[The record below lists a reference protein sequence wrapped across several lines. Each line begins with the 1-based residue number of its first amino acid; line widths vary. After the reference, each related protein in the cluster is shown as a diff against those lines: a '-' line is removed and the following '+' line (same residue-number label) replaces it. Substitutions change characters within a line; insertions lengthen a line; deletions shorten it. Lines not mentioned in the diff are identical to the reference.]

1 MLKERMIIHK
11 MDNKSLHKITVG
23 SYFLIIDQIM
33 NYGLGFV
40 FWFTLAK
47 LVTPETVGQVLV
59 VTASAAAVLGFAGYG
74 SQITTSKYIAE
85 YNAKEMPNVSKKIFF
100 MGLKIGL
107 VVSASAA
114 IIFVLLSHYLANSF
128 YQDSSLTPLII
139 VAMAIFL
146 PSQTILAC
154 INGAFQGMQKMKYTA
169 LADSIFQVSKILIS
183 VLLIFLGLGS
193 IGIVSA
199 LALSSLI
206 AISIGLKLVKK
217 LLLDKPL
224 KKKEEE
230 ELPNLRHV
238 MRFSALN
245 YLSIGMS
252 FLSLQICYM
261 LLGSQHNFSSVA
273 VFGISVLL
281 SGIVGGVT
289 ESVGRAILPTTS
301 EKREDGHEQ
310 DLSVAV
316 NSAFR
321 LSIVLS
327 GFIYIVLLIAP
338 EQVLSLL
345 SKEYA
350 AASQVLSILILVA
363 IGTSLTSFIYFM
375 LNGMGKPQ
383 WVARTSIIYSSLEI
397 GLAFLLVPYFGMWGA
412 SIALLVGTLASN
424 FLAIYFARQLETL
437 NMSYSNICMPLL
449 TVASAISIGYA
460 ALILSSNNTSIA
472 LLLSIASYLLLIRA
486 FKVASRSELRE
497 LFQALYKIMGI
508 RAEQRG

>member
-1 MLKERMIIHK
+1 MGNR
-11 MDNKSLHKITVG
+11 SLHKITVG

-59 VTASAAAVLGFAGYG
+59 VTASATAVLAFAGYG

-128 YQDSSLTPLII
+128 YRDSSLTPLII

-169 LADSIFQVSKILIS
+169 LANSVFQVSKLLIS
-183 VLLIFLGLGS
+183 VVMIFFGFGS
-193 IGIVSA
+193 FGIISA
-199 LALSSLI
+199 LALGSLI
-206 AISIGLKLVKK
+206 AVSIGLKLVRK
-217 LLLDKPL
+217 LLIHDPL
-224 KKKEEE
+224 TKKEKED
-230 ELPNLRHV
+230 LPNLRHV
-238 MRFSALN
+238 IRFSALN
-245 YLSIGMS
+245 YLSLGTS
-252 FLSLQICYM
+252 LLGLQICYI
-261 LLGSQHNFSSVA
+261 LLGSYYNFSSVA
-273 VFGISVLL
+273 VFGISALL
-281 SGIVGGVT
+281 SLIVGGVT

-301 EKREDGHEQ
+301 ERREGGRDER
-310 DLSVAV
+310 DLSVAI
-316 NSAFR
+316 NFAFR
-321 LSIVLS
+321 LSLVLS
-327 GFIYIVLLIAP
+327 GFIYIILLIAP

-350 AASQVLSILILVA
+350 AASEVLSILILAA
-363 IGTSLTSFIYFM
+363 IGGSLTAFLYFV

-383 WVARTSIIYSSLEI
+383 WVARIAIISSSLEI
-397 GLAFLLVPYFGMWGA
+397 GLAFLLVPYFGMQGA
-412 SIALLVGTLASN
+412 SIALLVGTLAGD
-424 FLAIYFARQLETL
+424 FVAIYYTRKLETM
-437 NMSYSNICMPLL
+437 NISYSSIGMPLL
-449 TVASAISIGYA
+449 TIASAISIGYA
-460 ALILSSNNTSIA
+460 TLILSNNSTFIA
-472 LLLSIASYLLLIRA
+472 LLLSTASYLFLIRA

-497 LFQALYKIMGI
+497 LLQAIYKIMGI
-508 RAEQRG
+508 RSEQRG

>member
-1 MLKERMIIHK
+1 MGNRPLQ
-11 MDNKSLHKITVG
+11 KITLG
-23 SYFLIIDQIM
+23 SYFLIIDQLI
-33 NYGLGFV
+33 NFGLGFV

-47 LVTPETVGQVLV
+47 LVAPETVGQVLV
-59 VTASAAAVLGFAGYG
+59 VTASATAVLGFAGYG

-85 YNAKEMPNVSKKIFF
+85 YNAREMPNVSKKIFSI
-100 MGLKIGL
+100 GLKIGL
-107 VVSASAA
+107 IVSASAA
-114 IIFVLLSHYLANSF
+114 IIFILFSDYLANSF
-128 YQDSSLTPLII
+128 YHDSSLTPLII

-154 INGAFQGMQKMKYTA
+154 MNGAFQGMQKMKYTA
-169 LADSIFQVSKILIS
+169 LADSVFQVSKILIS
-183 VLLIFLGLGS
+183 VVLIFLGLGS
-193 IGIVSA
+193 FGIISA
-199 LALSSLI
+199 LALGSLI
-206 AISIGLKLVKK
+206 TVSIGLKLVRK
-217 LLLDKPL
+217 LLLGNNPL
-224 KKKEEE
+224 KKREEE
-230 ELPNLRHV
+230 EDLPNLRHV

-252 FLSLQICYM
+252 ILSVQICYI

-273 VFGISVLL
+273 VFGISALL

-301 EKREDGHEQ
+301 EKRQDRVDQ

-321 LSIVLS
+321 LSLVLS

-338 EQVLSLL
+338 AQVLSLL

-350 AASQVLSILILVA
+350 TASQVLGILVLTS
-363 IGTSLTSFIYFM
+363 IGSSLTTFIYYM

-383 WVARTSIIYSSLEI
+383 WVARISIISSSMEI
-397 GLAFLLVPYFGMWGA
+397 GLAFLLVPYFGMHGA

-424 FLAIYFARQLETL
+424 FLAIYYARKLETL
-437 NMSYSNICMPLL
+437 NMSYSNICIPLL
-449 TVASAISIGYA
+449 TVTSAISIGYA
-460 ALILSSNNTSIA
+460 ALMVSSNNTSIA

-486 FKVASRSELRE
+486 LKVASRSELRE
-497 LFQALYKIMGI
+497 LLQAAYKIIRI
-508 RAEQRG
+508 RAE